1 MKKKEIIL
9 LILILFIAAF
19 FRLWQLNSIPPG
31 LYPDVAI
38 NGNEALG
45 SLKTAPPVGGFKLF
59 YPENNGREGLMIW
72 LIALSFSIFGV
83 SIWSIKIAAAI
94 VGILTV
100 LGLYLFT
107 KELFSQCNE
116 ERARYIALLASFFL
130 AISFWHTN
138 FSRIGFR
145 AILVPFILVFGF
157 YFLFRG
163 FRQKRIWDLIISG
176 VFLGLGFYT
185 YISYRFIV
193 LLLPLVLIC
202 WWFIYQKPAFAKA
215 SADAKAL
222 ADKSADRQNLQR
234 QYLFSIFY
242 FLFSIFIVAFPIGV
256 YFLQHP
262 QDFIG
267 RAAPISI
274 FTAENPIK
282 EFGKSLILHLG
293 MFNFYGD
300 PNWRHNISGS
310 PILFWPVG
318 ILFLIGI
325 IFSIK
330 EFMSSI
336 KKKNCSLFIV
346 YCSLLSWFFL
356 MLLPGVLTY
365 EGIPHSLRTIGAIP
379 PTFIFA
385 GIGTTFLYEK
395 MKYSHMGPKRS
406 LGGWWA
412 GCSLKNIGIFFLIF
426 VMFFEGYRYFI
437 LWGKNQNVRDAFSKN
452 YLEIGNYLN
461 SLPPEIQKYVIINM
475 SGVPVPFPNGIPI
488 PAQTVMFVENI
499 KYGKPQSTYLLPQ
512 NLDQIKIEKETVIIP
527 MRYDE
532 NLFINLWQKF
542 PGGEIL
548 EKEGIW
554 IYKIGAKLKT
564 QSAKP
569 KLKTQT

>member
-1 MKKKEIIL
+1 MAKRKEIVFL
-9 LILILFIAAF
+9 LVIIAVAAF

-274 FTAENPIK
+274 FAAENPIK
-282 EFGKSLILHLG
+282 ELGKSLILHLG

-300 PNWRHNISGS
+300 PNWRHNFSGS
-310 PILFWPVG
+310 PMLPWPLG
-318 ILFLIGI
+318 ILFLIG
-325 IFSIK
+325 FFLAIK
-330 EFMSSI
+330 
-336 KKKNCSLFIV
+336 NSLKFRRNLQLAI
-346 YCSLLSWFFL
+346 CNWQLLSWFFV
-356 MLLPGVLTY
+356 MLLPGILTY
-365 EGIPHSLRTIGAIP
+365 EGIPHSLRVIGVIP
-379 PTFIFA
+379 VVYIFVALGGLKIYQFFERNNKRKKLLIFA
-385 GIGTTFLYEK
+385 CLVPSE
-395 MKYSHMGPKRS
+395 RS
-406 LGGWWA
+406 EDW
-412 GCSLKNIGIFFLIF
+412 
-426 VMFFEGYRYFI
+426 
-437 LWGKNQNVRDAFSKN
+437 
-452 YLEIGNYLN
+452 
-461 SLPPEIQKYVIINM
+461 
-475 SGVPVPFPNGIPI
+475 
-488 PAQTVMFVENI
+488 
-499 KYGKPQSTYLLPQ
+499 
-512 NLDQIKIEKETVIIP
+512 
-527 MRYDE
+527 
-532 NLFINLWQKF
+532 
-542 PGGEIL
+542 
-548 EKEGIW
+548 
-554 IYKIGAKLKT
+554 
-564 QSAKP
+564 
-569 KLKTQT
+569 